1 MTCIR
6 IPGGIITLN
15 DSYRLRLE
23 DGTCVFM
30 SWHHYCGPVFYR
42 DRSERRYIDEWWE
55 NPLIVKALDWFVGRG
70 EKA

>member
-6 IPGGIITLN
+6 IGNAIVTIYDTF
-15 DSYRLRLE
+15 RLRLE

-30 SWHHYCGPVFYR
+30 SWHHYCGPDFYR
-42 DRSERRYIDEWWE
+42 DKAGRRCIDEWWE

-70 EKA
+70 NRA